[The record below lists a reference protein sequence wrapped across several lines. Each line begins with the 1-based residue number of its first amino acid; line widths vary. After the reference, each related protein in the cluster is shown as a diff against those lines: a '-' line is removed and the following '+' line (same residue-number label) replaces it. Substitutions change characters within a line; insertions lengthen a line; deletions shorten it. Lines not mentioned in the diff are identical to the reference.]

1 MPDNRHDT
9 SLAQAASAART
20 MQAALSL
27 GRRLDLWS
35 LLFALLALICLFS
48 QPLAWLSRTGLLVS
62 LLAAGIQKYF
72 ALRVAFDEQLFRNLA
87 RQWTDK
93 APAEGSSPLA
103 ELAALDQSL
112 ARCLQCRPKT
122 DKVRD
127 LNSRL
132 LGTSRLLKRQVLTFS
147 VQFASL
153 LAAAT
158 AAGLP
163 LAG

>member
-1 MPDNRHDT
+1 MPENNPPP
-9 SLAQAASAART
+9 QAANDART

-35 LLFALLALICLFS
+35 LLLALLALAGLFGL
-48 QPLAWLSRTGLLVS
+48 PIAWVTRTGLLVS
-62 LLAAGIQKYF
+62 LLAAGVQKYF

-87 RQWTDK
+87 RQWASKTPPED
-93 APAEGSSPLA
+93 ASTLT
-103 ELAALDQSL
+103 ELARLDQSL
-112 ARCLQCRPKT
+112 ARCRQCPPKA

-132 LGTSRLLKRQVLTFS
+132 LGASRLLKEQVLAFS

-153 LAAAT
+153 LAAAA

>member
-1 MPDNRHDT
+1 MPETN
-9 SLAQAASAART
+9 AFPQAANDART

-35 LLFALLALICLFS
+35 LLLAIFALACLFGL
-48 QPLAWLSRTGLLVS
+48 PVAGFPRVGLLAS
-62 LLAAGIQKYF
+62 ILAAGVQKYF

-87 RQWTDK
+87 RQWAGKTPPED
-93 APAEGSSPLA
+93 ASTLT
-103 ELAALDQSL
+103 ELARLDQSL
-112 ARCLQCRPKT
+112 ARCRQCPPKA
-122 DKVRD
+122 DNVRD

-132 LGTSRLLKRQVLTFS
+132 HGASRLLKRQLLAFS

-153 LAAAT
+153 LAAAA

-163 LAG
+163 IAG

>member
-1 MPDNRHDT
+1 MPENHPFP
-9 SLAQAASAART
+9 QAVSDART

-35 LLFALLALICLFS
+35 LLLALLALAGLFGL
-48 QPLAWLSRTGLLVS
+48 PIAWVTRTGLLVS
-62 LLAAGIQKYF
+62 LLAAGVQKYF

-87 RQWTDK
+87 RQWASKTPPED
-93 APAEGSSPLA
+93 ASTLT
-103 ELAALDQSL
+103 ELARLDQSL
-112 ARCLQCRPKT
+112 ARCRQCPPKA
-122 DKVRD
+122 DNVRD

-132 LGTSRLLKRQVLTFS
+132 HGASRLLKRQLLAFS
-147 VQFASL
+147 GQFASL
-153 LAAAT
+153 LAAAA

>member
-1 MPDNRHDT
+1 MPENT
-9 SLAQAASAART
+9 PLPQAANDART

-35 LLFALLALICLFS
+35 LLLALLALAGLFGL
-48 QPLAWLSRTGLLVS
+48 PIAWVTRTGLLVS
-62 LLAAGIQKYF
+62 LLAAGVQKYF

-87 RQWTDK
+87 RQWASKTPPED
-93 APAEGSSPLA
+93 ASTLT
-103 ELAALDQSL
+103 ELARLDQSL
-112 ARCLQCRPKT
+112 ARCRQCPPKA
-122 DKVRD
+122 DNVRD

-132 LGTSRLLKRQVLTFS
+132 HGASRLLKRQLLAFS
-147 VQFASL
+147 GQFASL
-153 LAAAT
+153 LAAAA

>member
-1 MPDNRHDT
+1 MPEHATLPQTAN
-9 SLAQAASAART
+9 AART

-35 LLFALLALICLFS
+35 LLLALLGLACFFS
-48 QPLAWLSRTGLLVS
+48 LASAGLTRTGLLIS
-62 LLAAGIQKYF
+62 LLAAGVQKYF

-87 RQWTDK
+87 KQWTDE
-93 APAEGSSPLA
+93 APTENASPQA
-103 ELAALDQSL
+103 ALAALDESL
-112 ARCLQCRPKT
+112 IRCLQCPPKE
-122 DKVRD
+122 DNVRD

-132 LGTSRLLKRQVLTFS
+132 TGASRLLKRQLLAFS

-153 LAAAT
+153 LAAAAT
-158 AAGLP
+158 AGLP

>member
-1 MPDNRHDT
+1 MPEHATLPQTAN
-9 SLAQAASAART
+9 AART

-35 LLFALLALICLFS
+35 LPLSLLALACLFIL
-48 QPLAWLSRTGLLVS
+48 PLAWLPRTALLVS
-62 LLAAGIQKYF
+62 LLAAGVQKYF
-72 ALRVAFDEQLFRNLA
+72 ALRVAFDERLFRALAKQWAGKTPPEDASTLTELA
-87 RQWTDK
+87 R
-93 APAEGSSPLA
+93 
-103 ELAALDQSL
+103 LDQSL
-112 ARCLQCRPKT
+112 ARCRQCPPKA

-132 LGTSRLLKRQVLTFS
+132 LGASRLLKEQVLAFS

-153 LAAAT
+153 LAAAA

>member
-1 MPDNRHDT
+1 MPENNPPP
-9 SLAQAASAART
+9 QAANDART

-35 LLFALLALICLFS
+35 LLLALLALAGLFGL
-48 QPLAWLSRTGLLVS
+48 PIAWVTRTGLLVS
-62 LLAAGIQKYF
+62 LLAAGVQKYF

-87 RQWTDK
+87 RQWASKTPPED
-93 APAEGSSPLA
+93 ASTLT
-103 ELAALDQSL
+103 ELARLDQSL
-112 ARCLQCRPKT
+112 ARCRQCPPKA
-122 DKVRD
+122 DNVRD

-132 LGTSRLLKRQVLTFS
+132 HGASRLLKRQLLAFS
-147 VQFASL
+147 GQFASL
-153 LAAAT
+153 LAAAA

>member
-1 MPDNRHDT
+1 MPETN
-9 SLAQAASAART
+9 AFPQAANDART

-35 LLFALLALICLFS
+35 LLLAIFALACLFGL
-48 QPLAWLSRTGLLVS
+48 PVAGFPRVGLLAS
-62 LLAAGIQKYF
+62 ILAAGVQKYF

-87 RQWTDK
+87 RQWASKTPPED
-93 APAEGSSPLA
+93 ASTLT
-103 ELAALDQSL
+103 ELARLDQSL
-112 ARCLQCRPKT
+112 ARCRQCPPKA
-122 DKVRD
+122 DNVRD

-132 LGTSRLLKRQVLTFS
+132 HGASRLLKRQLLAFS
-147 VQFASL
+147 GQFASL
-153 LAAAT
+153 LAAAA

>member
-1 MPDNRHDT
+1 MPETN
-9 SLAQAASAART
+9 AFPQAANDART

-35 LLFALLALICLFS
+35 LLLAIFALACLFGL
-48 QPLAWLSRTGLLVS
+48 PVAGFPRVGLLAS
-62 LLAAGIQKYF
+62 LLAAGVQKYF

-87 RQWTDK
+87 RQWASKTPPED
-93 APAEGSSPLA
+93 ASTLT
-103 ELAALDQSL
+103 ELARLDQSL
-112 ARCLQCRPKT
+112 ARCRQCPPKA
-122 DKVRD
+122 DNVRD

-132 LGTSRLLKRQVLTFS
+132 HGASRLLKRQLLAFS
-147 VQFASL
+147 GQFASL
-153 LAAAT
+153 LAAAA

>member
-1 MPDNRHDT
+1 
-9 SLAQAASAART
+9 

-35 LLFALLALICLFS
+35 LLLALLALACLFS
-48 QPLAWLSRTGLLVS
+48 LPLTGFQRIGLFTS

-72 ALRVAFDEQLFRNLA
+72 ALRTSFDEQLFRTLA
-87 RQWTDK
+87 KQWTDK
-93 APAEGSSPLA
+93 AHTENASPVA
-103 ELAALDQSL
+103 ELAALDESL
-112 ARCLQCRPKT
+112 ARCLQCPPKA
-122 DKVRD
+122 DNVRD

-132 LGTSRLLKRQVLTFS
+132 QGASRLLKRQALAFS
-147 VQFASL
+147 IQFATMLS
-153 LAAAT
+153 A